1 MENLQAEITELIKN
15 KLKGKFPFNVSKH
28 KFSFGD
34 DEYLQIWFACS
45 DKDINNVQG
54 QKPQVVSLC
63 LILKTLELKPQTFG
77 GNGGRCIYRQPN
89 LDDPNERY
97 LAMKSVKLPFRTP
110 TPTVAKVKE
119 GISKFID
126 NYSKTLKENRAT
138 IRYQEMV
145 NYDELLKDM

>member
-28 KFSFGD
+28 KYSFGSN
-34 DEYLQIWFACS
+34 EYLQIWFACS
-45 DKDINNVQG
+45 DIDINKVHG
-54 QKPQVVSLC
+54 QKPQVVSLS
-63 LILKTLELKPQTFG
+63 LDLQSLELKPQVFG

-89 LDDPNERY
+89 LEDPAEKY
-97 LAMKSVKLPFRTP
+97 LAMKSVKIPFRTP

-126 NYSKTLKENRAT
+126 NYIKALKENRAT